1 MEKNNFS
8 RYAISFIICVIA
20 LFIQL
25 ELKHVVDT
33 IHFLLLYPAVFL
45 IAWLFGL
52 GPTIVFSFLTAIASN
67 ILFFEHPHTF
77 NNPNTSVLIKLI
89 SYSFLSIA
97 IGALISNGK
106 EKLKKSLKNS
116 ADLKYALDKSS
127 IVAITDAKGKIT
139 YVNEKF
145 CEISKY
151 SAEEILGNDHRLIN
165 SQYHD
170 KDFFAHL
177 WNTIKNGEVW
187 AGEIQNR
194 AKDGT
199 LYWVSTTIVPFLD
212 ERNKPY
218 QYIAIRHD
226 ITQRKKAEE
235 QLKIAIKSRDEFL
248 SIASHELKTPLTSL
262 MLQTQLF
269 KRGITAGDERFLE
282 KERIKKLIEQVD
294 RQSVRLTRLVDDMLD
309 VGRIN
314 SGRLTIQKEVISLT
328 DLFHDVVE
336 RLAPVMQETNTPV
349 DYICHELIESNCDKY
364 RIEQV
369 LINLLTN
376 TIKYGD
382 KKPVL
387 VTLEKVD
394 DKAHLK
400 VIDHGRGVPDEV
412 KDKIFNR
419 FERAVSFHE
428 VTGMGL
434 GLYITKE
441 IVEAHGGNI
450 WVESAG
456 LKQGSIFHVELPLA
470 H

>member
-1 MEKNNFS
+1 MS
-8 RYAISFIICVIA
+8 IS
-20 LFIQL
+20 
-25 ELKHVVDT
+25 
-33 IHFLLLYPAVFL
+33 
-45 IAWLFGL
+45 
-52 GPTIVFSFLTAIASN
+52 
-67 ILFFEHPHTF
+67 
-77 NNPNTSVLIKLI
+77 
-89 SYSFLSIA
+89 
-97 IGALISNGK
+97 IGALISKGK
-106 EKLKKSLKNS
+106 ERLKKSLKDA

-127 IVAITDAKGKIT
+127 IVAITDAAGKIT

-151 SAEEILGNDHRLIN
+151 SKEEILGQDHRIIN
-165 SQYHD
+165 SKFHD
-170 KDFFAHL
+170 KAFFANL
-177 WNTIKNGEVW
+177 WHTIKKGEVW
-187 AGEIQNR
+187 SGEIQNR

-199 LYWVSTTIVPFLD
+199 YYWVSTTIVPFLD
-212 ERNKPY
+212 AKGKPY

-226 ITQRKKAEE
+226 ITLRKNAEE
-235 QLKIAIKSRDEFL
+235 ELKIAVKARDEFL

-269 KRGITAGDERFLE
+269 KRGIAGGDERFLE
-282 KERIKKLIEQVD
+282 KERIKKLIDQVD

-309 VGRIN
+309 IGRIN
-314 SGRLTIQKEVISLT
+314 SGRLTIQKEVISLS

-336 RLAPVMQETNTPV
+336 RLAPVMNETNTPV
-349 DYICHELIESNCDKY
+349 DYVCHELIQSNCDRY

-376 TIKYGD
+376 TIKYGE

-387 VTLEKVD
+387 VTLEKID

-428 VTGMGL
+428 VTGLGL

-441 IVEAHGGNI
+441 IVEAHGGSI

-456 LKQGSIFHVELPLA
+456 LKKGATFHVELPLA